1 MPCWLWAVNGVLWFF
16 AVGLTGMGIWKLL
29 FKSRKL
35 SNKAELNAFVGWNE
49 ISKIYALDKKSEFG
63 AGEPFQIYLDQQI
76 NQIDQDLKNLYEAGG
91 EPGARGDIDMIRA
104 TKENAKAA
112 AFFALSSIF
121 VGASA
126 VLITVFSQTR
136 LM

>member
-16 AVGLTGMGIWKLL
+16 AVGLTGTGIWKLL

-35 SNKAELNAFVGWNE
+35 ANKAELNAFVGWNE
-49 ISKIYALDKKSEFG
+49 VSKIYALDMKRKFG
-63 AGEPFQIYLDQQI
+63 PEELIQVFLDKQI
-76 NQIDQDLKNLYEAGG
+76 NQIDQELKKLYKAGG

-104 TKENAKAA
+104 TKENVKAA
-112 AFFALSSIF
+112 AFFALSSIL

-126 VLITVFSQTR
+126 VLIAVFG
-136 LM
+136 